1 MKRDDDDDDDCRS
14 LILLCVNDDVTRV
27 HFVQVT
33 SKIFGVDFCFLD
45 YNAVNV
51 CCMFSVTFTRTVV
64 WLHVSA
70 TANISISMKILK
82 TISQLSSS
90 TPLVRANKGV
100 INAQQVFY

>member
-64 WLHVSA
+64 WPCQCY
-70 TANISISMKILK
+70 
-82 TISQLSSS
+82 SQHKYKYEN
-90 TPLVRANKGV
+90 PENYIPAV
-100 INAQQVFY
+100 Q